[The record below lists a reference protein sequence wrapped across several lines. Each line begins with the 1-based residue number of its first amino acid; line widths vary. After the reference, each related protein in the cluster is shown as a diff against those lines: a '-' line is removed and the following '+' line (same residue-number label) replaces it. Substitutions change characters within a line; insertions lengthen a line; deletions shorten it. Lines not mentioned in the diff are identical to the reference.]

1 MKKILILDVDSCYF
15 CPCSSA
21 EVGWLGNIT
30 RSVCQ
35 ATGEEN
41 TVFMDGVSGVPDW
54 CPLKPMPKKINLEE
68 QEDIDAEAY
77 PNPYLADKIVE
88 SHGYKRHGCCNDV
101 YCGWNACLNEITGER
116 E

>member
-1 MKKILILDVDSCYF
+1 MKILLLDVDSCYF

-35 ATGEEN
+35 VKGEEN
-41 TVFMDGVSGVPDW
+41 TVYMDGVSGVPEW
-54 CPLKPMPKKINLEE
+54 CPLNPLPQKKEETFAYWIAQGDPESYINGWNDCL
-68 QEDIDAEAY
+68 
-77 PNPYLADKIVE
+77 DKIM
-88 SHGYKRHGCCNDV
+88 
-101 YCGWNACLNEITGER
+101 GET

>member
-1 MKKILILDVDSCYF
+1 MKILLLDVDSCYF

-35 ATGEEN
+35 VKGEEN
-41 TVFMDGVSGVPDW
+41 TVYMDGVSGRPKW
-54 CPLKPMPKKINLEE
+54 CPLKPLPHKL
-68 QEDIDAEAY
+68 Q
-77 PNPYLADKIVE
+77 ADWYTD
-88 SHGYKRHGCCNDV
+88 GYKEGF
-101 YCGWNACLNEITGER
+101 NACLDEILGET

>member
-1 MKKILILDVDSCYF
+1 MKILLLDVDSCYF

-35 ATGEEN
+35 VKGEEN
-41 TVFMDGVSGVPDW
+41 TVYMDGVSGVPKW
-54 CPLKPMPKKINLEE
+54 CPLKPMPYKFTTANE
-68 QEDIDAEAY
+68 
-77 PNPYLADKIVE
+77 PYI
-88 SHGYKRHGCCNDV
+88 CNNDWQN
-101 YCGWNACLNEITGER
+101 GWNDCLDEILGET

>member
-35 ATGEEN
+35 AKGEEN
-41 TVFMDGVSGVPDW
+41 TVFMDGVSGVPEW
-54 CPLKPMPKKINLEE
+54 CPLKPMPN
-68 QEDIDAEAY
+68 
-77 PNPYLADKIVE
+77 
-88 SHGYKRHGCCNDV
+88 KRVPDGSETDQIYGCYV
-101 YCGWNACLNEITGER
+101 GWNACIEEITGET

>member
-1 MKKILILDVDSCYF
+1 MKILLLDVDSCYF

-35 ATGEEN
+35 VKGKEN
-41 TVFMDGVSGVPDW
+41 TVYMDGVSGVPEW
-54 CPLKPMPKKINLEE
+54 CPLKPLPHKL
-68 QEDIDAEAY
+68 Q
-77 PNPYLADKIVE
+77 ADWYTD
-88 SHGYKRHGCCNDV
+88 GYKEGF
-101 YCGWNACLNEITGER
+101 NACLDEIVGET

>member
-35 ATGEEN
+35 VKGEEN
-41 TVFMDGVSGVPDW
+41 TVYMDGVSGVPDW
-54 CPLKPMPKKINLEE
+54 CPLRKIPQKESEKHREE
-68 QEDIDAEAY
+68 IEDWTGLAYSQGWNDCIDA
-77 PNPYLADKIVE
+77 
-88 SHGYKRHGCCNDV
+88 
-101 YCGWNACLNEITGER
+101 ITGET

>member
-1 MKKILILDVDSCYF
+1 MKILLLDVDSCYF

-35 ATGEEN
+35 VKGKEN
-41 TVFMDGVSGVPDW
+41 TVYMDGVSGVPDW
-54 CPLKPMPKKINLEE
+54 CPLKPMP
-68 QEDIDAEAY
+68 
-77 PNPYLADKIVE
+77 
-88 SHGYKRHGCCNDV
+88 SYKVVDLNDTRDV
-101 YCGWNACLNEITGER
+101 VMFCHGWNTCLNEILGET

>member
-1 MKKILILDVDSCYF
+1 MKKILIIDVDSCYF

-35 ATGEEN
+35 VKGEEN

-54 CPLKPMPKKINLEE
+54 CPLKPIPQKMEE
-68 QEDIDAEAY
+68 SWMEF
-77 PNPYLADKIVE
+77 PADCD
-88 SHGYKRHGCCNDV
+88 YRL
-101 YCGWNACLNEITGER
+101 GWNDCLKEITE
-116 E
+116 